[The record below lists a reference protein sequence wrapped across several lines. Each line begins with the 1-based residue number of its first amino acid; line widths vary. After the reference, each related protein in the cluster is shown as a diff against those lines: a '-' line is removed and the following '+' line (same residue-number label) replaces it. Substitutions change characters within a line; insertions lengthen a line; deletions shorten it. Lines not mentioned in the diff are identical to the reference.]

1 MSGINMKNL
10 TRKLHNLAL
19 NRNLENN
26 ATLGN
31 AERIR
36 RRSARND
43 KVRSYLKPVKSFE
56 ELKQGN
62 KYVGLDYDSWE
73 KENGNSEKYPSG
85 VPDNVKKERFL
96 SSEPEKID
104 LGRLLEINGGIYRG
118 RFENEFDKSVDIT
131 NPAVEGLVVT
141 YNQNGKN
148 NRIILFTTKETNN
161 TSTANGR
168 KSRKTRRNLK

>member
-1 MSGINMKNL
+1 MNNL
-10 TRKLHNLAL
+10 TRKLKTLAL

-26 ATLGN
+26 STLDTS
-31 AERIR
+31 ERIR

-43 KVRSYLKPVKSFE
+43 KVRSYLKPVTSFE

-73 KENGNSEKYPSG
+73 RENGNSEKYPNG
-85 VPDNVKKERFL
+85 VPANLKKERFL

-104 LGRLLEINGGIYRG
+104 LGRLLDINEKLYRG
-118 RFENEFDKSVDIT
+118 RFENEFDKIVDIT
-131 NPAVEGLVVT
+131 NPAGEGLVVT
-141 YNQNGKN
+141 YKQNGKN
-148 NRIILFTTKETNN
+148 NRIILFTNKETNN
-161 TSTANGR
+161 TSTANGNKSSR